1 MLNNT
6 DIENYFMEQDDRVRS
21 AKKKKTFD
29 DLTDENPDIKNK
41 SNK

>member
-6 DIENYFMEQDDRVRS
+6 DIENYLMKQDDRDEQS

-29 DLTDENPDIKNK
+29 DLNDENPDKEQSDK
-41 SNK
+41 